1 MKGQLNTNMVIK
13 EVRNYKIKAQSNA
26 EVEKIE
32 QMMETEEYYKE
43 EFRKYFHVW
52 VQQGTGVY
60 YFIKEKY
67 FVSRNG
73 ISNYA
78 IALLQYGSRTPGL
91 VESEIPIQK

>member
-1 MKGQLNTNMVIK
+1 MVIK
-13 EVRNYKIKAQSNA
+13 DVRNYKIKAQSYD

-32 QMMETEEYYKE
+32 KLMDTEEYYRE

-52 VQQGTGVY
+52 VQSGTGVY

-91 VESEIPIQK
+91 KESEIPIQK